1 MVYMAYTMTW
11 LQGSS
16 DTHSS
21 TFFLA
26 TEFWSYEDYFK
37 TPFPNNCF
45 LYHLSF
51 YGTLWNKCVREWCPW
66 RSLVNLTVVSLT
78 LILLIICHKLWQE
91 NNFILILQSQT
102 SLLAKPVYV
111 YGYMYALPV
120 GEWYASMSMILG
132 VEFRLTH
139 VLNKF
144 FTTELHS
151 QAFQFYF
158 FFIFS

>member
-16 DTHSS
+16 DIHSS

-51 YGTLWNKCVREWCPW
+51 YGTLWNKCVG
-66 RSLVNLTVVSLT
+66 NLTVVSLT

-120 GEWYASMSMILG
+120 GEWYASMSMIVG